1 MFRNAV
7 SQFFSTSCISSDAI
21 PFPSKPTLLFRHL
34 WRYIPMPILSFV
46 QYVPSKEH
54 IRFRS
59 TLKVINKFAK
69 DLINE
74 KTEAVLAGKNE
85 NKRDMMSILGT
96 RSPSSLTVDAHEFP
110 AIRLR
115 PQ

>member
-1 MFRNAV
+1 
-7 SQFFSTSCISSDAI
+7 
-21 PFPSKPTLLFRHL
+21 
-34 WRYIPMPILSFV
+34 MPILSFV

-96 RSPSSLTVDAHEFP
+96 RSPSSLTADAHGFLPYVCAHSEGERVGEP
-110 AIRLR
+110 KVSSHR
-115 PQ
+115 Q